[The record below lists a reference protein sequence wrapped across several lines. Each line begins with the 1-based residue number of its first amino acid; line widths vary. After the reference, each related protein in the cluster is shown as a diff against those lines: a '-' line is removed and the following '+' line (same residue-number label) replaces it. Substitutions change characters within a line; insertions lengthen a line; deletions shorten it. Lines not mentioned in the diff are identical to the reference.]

1 MIDNKVLVTLYTP
14 YLDRQ
19 FDISIPVN
27 KRVYVIINLLKKTLS
42 DLSEGNFDV
51 MRSYELYN
59 YEDGS
64 LYDMNLL
71 IRDTDIR
78 NNSRIMLV

>member
-19 FDISIPVN
+19 FDIYIPVN

-64 LYDMNLL
+64 LYDMIFDN
-71 IRDTDIR
+71 DILFYKYHD
-78 NNSRIMLV
+78 IFQYQ

>member
-19 FDISIPVN
+19 FDIYIPVN
-27 KRVYVIINLLKKTLS
+27 KRVYVIIDLLKKTLS

-59 YEDGS
+59 YENGS

>member
-1 MIDNKVLVTLYTP
+1 MNPI
-14 YLDRQ
+14 
-19 FDISIPVN
+19 
-27 KRVYVIINLLKKTLS
+27 LKKKIII
-42 DLSEGNFDV
+42 E
-51 MRSYELYN
+51 YELYN